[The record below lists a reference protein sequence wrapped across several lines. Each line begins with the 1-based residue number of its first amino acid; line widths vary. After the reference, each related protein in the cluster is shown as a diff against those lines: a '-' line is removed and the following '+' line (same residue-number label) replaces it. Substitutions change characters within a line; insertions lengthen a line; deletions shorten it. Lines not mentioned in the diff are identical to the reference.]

1 MSYWI
6 NRIVIFYSSVN
17 LRRLL
22 FHKSNF
28 DLSIEEKMM
37 YSNAEAEFKD
47 ILYIE
52 IAYTNKKSEIAS
64 VNQPYSQRIRVGQ

>member
-6 NRIVIFYSSVN
+6 IIIVIVYSSVN

-28 DLSIEEKMM
+28 DLSIEEKVM
-37 YSNAEAEFKD
+37 YSNEVEFKD
-47 ILYIE
+47 ILF
-52 IAYTNKKSEIAS
+52 SEIDYADK
-64 VNQPYSQRIRVGQ
+64 